1 MESARKDSF
10 SKLKICFFS
19 RNERRAGAT
28 DEIRW
33 SNGRIGRRGHDRAL
47 RKRADRSGK
56 WTNHVPSLPPS
67 RNQPS
72 PFAPSACFWSYHP
85 WIPSAQHLPLSLPL
99 SRSAPFIFPSA
110 RVYVSPFEN
119 VAKSFFSFQTSRS
132 PTVVQEG
139 TIPENLPCLQTRNQS
154 RNRDTSALILSTK
167 YTCSFSKSRGYF
179 TRLQLR
185 SRIITRRRC
194 KAAFIKLLC
203 RRGNVWRTPPAR
215 GMRLIL
221 AVYITETFH
230 SATQLPSNTKY
241 SPPPCWFG
249 KMNSE
254 GVAGGYSTYG
264 LSEII
269 ETLVNSREREVI
281 ERRELLRS
289 ADLEMNGWPE
299 ASGWREVWKRKGEE
313 TRVLFRFE
321 FNYVSNVRIRNY
333 RGI

>member
-1 MESARKDSF
+1 MNKPRSIPTTIAEPTFSLCPIRVLLILPSVDSLRPTSSPLSSPVSLRSF
-10 SKLKICFFS
+10 HLSL
-19 RNERRAGAT
+19 RPRLRLP
-28 DEIRW
+28 
-33 SNGRIGRRGHDRAL
+33 L
-47 RKRADRSGK
+47 RKRCEILLLFS
-56 WTNHVPSLPPS
+56 N
-67 RNQPS
+67 
-72 PFAPSACFWSYHP
+72 
-85 WIPSAQHLPLSLPL
+85 LSLPNGCAGGNNPGKSPVFTNTEPVEE
-99 SRSAPFIFPSA
+99 SRHLRVNSFNEIYVFLFEIEGLFYAVTIAIAHYYAPS
-110 RVYVSPFEN
+110 
-119 VAKSFFSFQTSRS
+119 
-132 PTVVQEG
+132 
-139 TIPENLPCLQTRNQS
+139 
-154 RNRDTSALILSTK
+154 
-167 YTCSFSKSRGYF
+167 
-179 TRLQLR
+179 
-185 SRIITRRRC
+185 C

-281 ERRELLRS
+281 ERRELLWS

-299 ASGWREVWKRKGEE
+299 ASGWREVWKRKGDASFISI
-313 TRVLFRFE
+313 RIQLRF
-321 FNYVSNVRIRNY
+321 
-333 RGI
+333 

>member
-1 MESARKDSF
+1 MKFGGAMVGSVGEVTTAPWGSEPIVRESEQTTF
-10 SKLKICFFS
+10 HPYHH
-19 RNERRAGAT
+19 
-28 DEIRW
+28 
-33 SNGRIGRRGHDRAL
+33 RG
-47 RKRADRSGK
+47 
-56 WTNHVPSLPPS
+56 TNL
-67 RNQPS
+67 
-72 PFAPSACFWSYHP
+72 
-85 WIPSAQHLPLSLPL
+85 LPLPHPRASDPTI
-99 SRSAPFIFPSA
+99 RGFPPPNIFPSLFPCLA
-110 RVYVSPFEN
+110 PLLSSFPPPAFTSSPSKMLRNPSSLFKPLAPQRLWRREQSRKISRVY
-119 VAKSFFSFQTSRS
+119 KHGTSR
-132 PTVVQEG
+132 G
-139 TIPENLPCLQTRNQS
+139 
-154 RNRDTSALILSTK
+154 NRDTSALILSTK

-203 RRGNVWRTPPAR
+203 RRSNVWRTPPAR